1 MSFKSGFVSI
11 VGRPNVGKSTLLNQ
25 ILKTKLAIMSDV
37 AQTTRNTIQGIY
49 TDNEAQIIFMDT
61 PGIHK
66 PQDGLGNFMNTTA
79 LNSIYGVDM
88 VLFIAPANETI
99 GRGDRFIIE
108 RLKEADGPVFLLL
121 NKCDLVSKDEVIKK
135 LTEWKELFDFKEI
148 IPISAL
154 EDQNVDTL
162 ISTIKTYLNE
172 GMMYYPKD
180 QMTDHP
186 ERFVMAEF
194 IREKILYF
202 TREEVPHSVAIV
214 VERMAELDVNQHN
227 IREAIRN
234 AILYAVSAER
244 FQGHIVV
251 DRGVDAVFGQDVIQR
266 HQCALLCVGDEILVI
281 QFKNIGSLAAG
292 NLRRH
297 LRKVVVI
304 AIGLQVDGDI
314 GVFFHIVVNHLLQI
328 LLVVSGPGVLCKRDC
343 HRLIRSLRCCR
354 AFRRSCIRRACHGT
368 CRRGCRTTGT
378 ECKHCGHRAC
388 HVRNRLFHCFSS
400 LYK

>member
-1 MSFKSGFVSI
+1 MFKSGFVSI

-49 TDNEAQIIFMDT
+49 TDDEAQIIFMDT

-121 NKCDLVSKDEVIKK
+121 NKCDLVSKEEVVKK

-162 ISTIKTYLNE
+162 ISTIKKYLNE

-180 QMTDHP
+180 QMTAHP

-214 VERMAELDVNQHN
+214 VERMSEQEDGSVEVIAT
-227 IREAIRN
+227 
-234 AILYAVSAER
+234 
-244 FQGHIVV
+244 IVV
-251 DRGVDAVFGQDVIQR
+251 DRKSQKGILIGKQGSMIKKIRQNAQREMKRFLQTPVHLELFVKVENNWRNKQKYLKEFGYNED
-266 HQCALLCVGDEILVI
+266 D
-281 QFKNIGSLAAG
+281 
-292 NLRRH
+292 
-297 LRKVVVI
+297 
-304 AIGLQVDGDI
+304 
-314 GVFFHIVVNHLLQI
+314 
-328 LLVVSGPGVLCKRDC
+328 
-343 HRLIRSLRCCR
+343 
-354 AFRRSCIRRACHGT
+354 
-368 CRRGCRTTGT
+368 
-378 ECKHCGHRAC
+378 
-388 HVRNRLFHCFSS
+388 
-400 LYK
+400 Y

>member
-1 MSFKSGFVSI
+1 MFKSGFVSI

-49 TDNEAQIIFMDT
+49 TDDEAQIIFMDT

-99 GRGDRFIIE
+99 ERGDRFIIE

-121 NKCDLVSKDEVIKK
+121 NKCDLVSKEEVVKK

-162 ISTIKTYLNE
+162 ISTIKNYLNE

-214 VERMAELDVNQHN
+214 VERMAEQEDGSVEV
-227 IREAIRN
+227 IAT
-234 AILYAVSAER
+234 
-244 FQGHIVV
+244 IVV
-251 DRGVDAVFGQDVIQR
+251 DRKSQKGILIGKQGSMIKKIRQNAQREMKRFLQTPVHLELFVKVENNWRNKQKYLKEFGYNED
-266 HQCALLCVGDEILVI
+266 D
-281 QFKNIGSLAAG
+281 
-292 NLRRH
+292 
-297 LRKVVVI
+297 
-304 AIGLQVDGDI
+304 
-314 GVFFHIVVNHLLQI
+314 
-328 LLVVSGPGVLCKRDC
+328 
-343 HRLIRSLRCCR
+343 
-354 AFRRSCIRRACHGT
+354 
-368 CRRGCRTTGT
+368 
-378 ECKHCGHRAC
+378 
-388 HVRNRLFHCFSS
+388 
-400 LYK
+400 Y

>member
-1 MSFKSGFVSI
+1 MFKSGFVSI

-49 TDNEAQIIFMDT
+49 TDDEAQIIFMDT

-121 NKCDLVSKDEVIKK
+121 NKCDLVSKEEVVKK

-162 ISTIKTYLNE
+162 ISTSKNYLNE

-214 VERMAELDVNQHN
+214 VERMSEQEDGSVEVIAT
-227 IREAIRN
+227 
-234 AILYAVSAER
+234 
-244 FQGHIVV
+244 IVV
-251 DRGVDAVFGQDVIQR
+251 DRKSQKGILIGKQGSMIKKIRQNAQREMKRFLQTPVHLELFVKVENNWRNKQKYLKEFGYNED
-266 HQCALLCVGDEILVI
+266 D
-281 QFKNIGSLAAG
+281 
-292 NLRRH
+292 
-297 LRKVVVI
+297 
-304 AIGLQVDGDI
+304 
-314 GVFFHIVVNHLLQI
+314 
-328 LLVVSGPGVLCKRDC
+328 
-343 HRLIRSLRCCR
+343 
-354 AFRRSCIRRACHGT
+354 
-368 CRRGCRTTGT
+368 
-378 ECKHCGHRAC
+378 
-388 HVRNRLFHCFSS
+388 
-400 LYK
+400 Y

>member
-1 MSFKSGFVSI
+1 MFKSGFVSI

-49 TDNEAQIIFMDT
+49 TDDEAQIIFMDT

-121 NKCDLVSKDEVIKK
+121 NKCDLVSKEEVVKK

-162 ISTIKTYLNE
+162 ISTIKNYLNE

-202 TREEVPHSVAIV
+202 TREEVPHSVVIV
-214 VERMAELDVNQHN
+214 VERMSEQEDGSVEVIAT
-227 IREAIRN
+227 
-234 AILYAVSAER
+234 
-244 FQGHIVV
+244 IVV
-251 DRGVDAVFGQDVIQR
+251 DRKSQKGILIGKQGSMIKKIRQNAQREMKRFLQTPVHLELFVKVENNWRNKQKYLKEFGYNED
-266 HQCALLCVGDEILVI
+266 D
-281 QFKNIGSLAAG
+281 
-292 NLRRH
+292 
-297 LRKVVVI
+297 
-304 AIGLQVDGDI
+304 
-314 GVFFHIVVNHLLQI
+314 
-328 LLVVSGPGVLCKRDC
+328 
-343 HRLIRSLRCCR
+343 
-354 AFRRSCIRRACHGT
+354 
-368 CRRGCRTTGT
+368 
-378 ECKHCGHRAC
+378 
-388 HVRNRLFHCFSS
+388 
-400 LYK
+400 Y

>member
-135 LTEWKELFDFKEI
+135 LTEWKELFDFKHRWF
-148 IPISAL
+148 
-154 EDQNVDTL
+154 
-162 ISTIKTYLNE
+162 
-172 GMMYYPKD
+172 G
-180 QMTDHP
+180 DHP
-186 ERFVMAEF
+186 CCSLV
-194 IREKILYF
+194 
-202 TREEVPHSVAIV
+202 
-214 VERMAELDVNQHN
+214 
-227 IREAIRN
+227 RN
-234 AILYAVSAER
+234 ASAYMRICLTIATRPFER
-244 FQGHIVV
+244 
-251 DRGVDAVFGQDVIQR
+251 
-266 HQCALLCVGDEILVI
+266 VG
-281 QFKNIGSLAAG
+281 
-292 NLRRH
+292 
-297 LRKVVVI
+297 
-304 AIGLQVDGDI
+304 
-314 GVFFHIVVNHLLQI
+314 
-328 LLVVSGPGVLCKRDC
+328 
-343 HRLIRSLRCCR
+343 LRCS
-354 AFRRSCIRRACHGT
+354 FKPI
-368 CRRGCRTTGT
+368 
-378 ECKHCGHRAC
+378 
-388 HVRNRLFHCFSS
+388 FSM
-400 LYK
+400 K

>member
-1 MSFKSGFVSI
+1 MFKSGFVSI

-49 TDNEAQIIFMDT
+49 TDDEAQIIFMDT

-121 NKCDLVSKDEVIKK
+121 NKCDLVSKEEVVKK

-162 ISTIKTYLNE
+162 ISTIKNYLNE

-214 VERMAELDVNQHN
+214 VERMAEQEDGSVEV
-227 IREAIRN
+227 IAT
-234 AILYAVSAER
+234 
-244 FQGHIVV
+244 IVV
-251 DRGVDAVFGQDVIQR
+251 DRKSQKGILIGKQGSMIKKIRQNAQREMKRFLQTHVHLELFVKVENNWRNKQKYLKEFGYNED
-266 HQCALLCVGDEILVI
+266 D
-281 QFKNIGSLAAG
+281 
-292 NLRRH
+292 
-297 LRKVVVI
+297 
-304 AIGLQVDGDI
+304 
-314 GVFFHIVVNHLLQI
+314 
-328 LLVVSGPGVLCKRDC
+328 
-343 HRLIRSLRCCR
+343 
-354 AFRRSCIRRACHGT
+354 
-368 CRRGCRTTGT
+368 
-378 ECKHCGHRAC
+378 
-388 HVRNRLFHCFSS
+388 
-400 LYK
+400 Y

>member
-1 MSFKSGFVSI
+1 
-11 VGRPNVGKSTLLNQ
+11 
-25 ILKTKLAIMSDV
+25 MSDV

-49 TDNEAQIIFMDT
+49 TDDEAQIIFMDT

-121 NKCDLVSKDEVIKK
+121 NKCDLVSKEEVVKK

-162 ISTIKTYLNE
+162 ISTIKNYLNE

-214 VERMAELDVNQHN
+214 VERMSEQEDGSVEVIAT
-227 IREAIRN
+227 
-234 AILYAVSAER
+234 
-244 FQGHIVV
+244 IVV
-251 DRGVDAVFGQDVIQR
+251 DRKSQKGILIGKQGSM
-266 HQCALLCVGDEILVI
+266 LKEIGTRA
-281 QFKNIGSLAAG
+281 KDSS
-292 NLRRH
+292 
-297 LRKVVVI
+297 KC
-304 AIGLQVDGDI
+304 
-314 GVFFHIVVNHLLQI
+314 
-328 LLVVSGPGVLCKRDC
+328 SKRNETF
-343 HRLIRSLRCCR
+343 LTN
-354 AFRRSCIRRACHGT
+354 T
-368 CRRGCRTTGT
+368 C
-378 ECKHCGHRAC
+378 
-388 HVRNRLFHCFSS
+388 SS
-400 LYK
+400 